1 MDKKLVKN
9 YIYNIAYQIVKLF
22 LPFFLVKYTYAHI
35 GESTLGINDFAS
47 NISQW
52 FILFGIL
59 GVNTYGNREIAKV
72 RDNRKELSKNFFEI
86 LSMQFI
92 NMMIVTVLYIFYIL
106 FFVKDNI
113 IIYYL
118 ICFSMLSSAF
128 DISWFYYGVE
138 DFRIVSIRNIVV
150 KIVGVM
156 LIFMFVKTPSD
167 LWIFTLINSATD
179 FIGQII
185 TFLGLKKYIDK
196 VPFSVKEAYK
206 HHFAGTFA
214 LFVPTIAINVYTLLD
229 QTLLGT
235 FVEDKGQLNLYKTS
249 QSFVKMFLYFV
260 TSIGAVVMPR
270 IANVFKKS
278 NNKEEVSGYINT
290 TFKLAIILSLPIFVA
305 LEVVSEFF
313 YPWYTPK
320 QADDMI
326 LLVRLLSPIIIFI
339 SLSNVFGIQYLVP
352 TNNTAKY
359 TKSIIAGA
367 VVNMAINLYTIPRWA
382 AIGACIGSVCAE
394 FTVTFV
400 QWLYIKGEIKL
411 TAFDTTAK
419 SLISALTMGVVIYFI
434 GLAFGAKIY
443 SNALQA
449 LFGMVTYAGMLYL
462 LKEPTVVN
470 TINKIV
476 LKKAL

>member
-52 FILFGIL
+52 FILLGVL

-72 RDNRKELSKNFFEI
+72 RDNREELSRNFFEI

-92 NMMIVTVLYIFYIL
+92 NMMIVTVLYLGYTV
-106 FFVKDNI
+106 FFVKDYK

-118 ICFSMLSSAF
+118 ICLSMLSSAF

-138 DFRIVSIRNIVV
+138 DFKIVSIRNIIV
-150 KIVGVM
+150 KLVGVL
-156 LIFMFVKTPSD
+156 LIFSFVKTPSD
-167 LWIFTLINSATD
+167 LWIFTLINSGTD
-179 FIGQII
+179 FLGQIA
-185 TFLGLKKYIDK
+185 TFFGLKKHIDK
-196 VPFSVKEAYK
+196 APFSIKQAYK
-206 HHFAGTFA
+206 KHFAGTFA

-235 FVEDKGQLNLYKTS
+235 FVDDKGQLNLYKTS

-270 IANVFKKS
+270 IANVFNKS
-278 NNKEEVSGYINT
+278 SNKDEVSGYINT

-320 QADDMI
+320 QANDMI

-382 AIGACIGSVCAE
+382 AVGACIGSVCAE
-394 FTVTFV
+394 FTVTLV
-400 QWLYIKGEIKL
+400 QWLYMKDEIKL
-411 TAFDTTAK
+411 SAFDTTVK
-419 SLISALTMGVVIYFI
+419 SIISAFVMGAVIYFVGTI
-434 GLAFGAKIY
+434 FGAKIY

-449 LFGMVTYAGMLYL
+449 ASGMIVYAFMLYI

-476 LKKAL
+476 FKKA